1 VHLLITSI
9 GFGLVQAAILSISA
23 MGFSLQFGM
32 TNVLNLSYG
41 SLMTIGAFLT
51 LLISEQGI
59 SIWLGVLV
67 GAIAVGFITL
77 VIGRVIIRR
86 FANRGSRLFEM
97 AIVTVA
103 LALIIDYIIAAITK
117 SAIFQFLFPLG
128 SNHQILGMTFTTTQ
142 LDIMAIAIVT
152 IIGLELV
159 LHKTNLGIS
168 IRASAA
174 NGPLAR
180 ASGIPTNRVV
190 RLTWFVSGVL
200 CGLGGA
206 LLAVTYLS
214 VSFVEGTNYLPYIL
228 AAVVV
233 AGIGA
238 VGYAALASLIL
249 ALVIEI
255 AGSFGAGSYNVA
267 IAVGV
272 LLLMLLVRPRGF
284 FGELWE
290 KSEAMG

>member
-1 VHLLITSI
+1 
-9 GFGLVQAAILSISA
+9 

-41 SLMTIGAFLT
+41 SLMTIGAFAT
-51 LLISEQGI
+51 LLISEQGL
-59 SIWLGVLV
+59 SIWLGVVV
-67 GAIAVGFITL
+67 GALVVGLISLL
-77 VIGRVIIRR
+77 VGRVIIRR

-103 LALIIDYIIAAITK
+103 IALIIDYIMAAITR
-117 SAIFQFLFPLG
+117 SAIYQFLFPLG
-128 SNHQILGMTFTTTQ
+128 RNHRILGMVFTTTQ
-142 LDIMAIAIVT
+142 LYIMAIAVVT
-152 IIGLELV
+152 IVVLELV
-159 LHKTNLGIS
+159 LHKTNLGIA

-190 RLTWFVSGVL
+190 RLTWFVSGML

-238 VGYAALASLIL
+238 VGYAALASLVL
-249 ALVIEI
+249 TLVIEI
-255 AGSFGAGSYNVA
+255 AGTFGAGSYNVV

-272 LLLMLLVRPRGF
+272 LLLMLLVRPKGF

-290 KSEAMG
+290 KTEAMG

>member
-1 VHLLITSI
+1 MNLFVTSI

-41 SLMTIGAFLT
+41 SLMTIGAFVT
-51 LLISEQGI
+51 LLISEQGL
-59 SIWLGVLV
+59 SIWLGVLIGSIV
-67 GAIAVGFITL
+67 VGFTSL
-77 VIGRVIIRR
+77 AIGRLVIRR

-103 LALIIDYIIAAITK
+103 IALIIDYIMAAITR

-128 SNHQILGMTFTTTQ
+128 ANHRILGMVFTTTQ

-152 IIGLELV
+152 IIALEFV
-159 LHKTNLGIS
+159 LHRTNLGIA

-190 RLTWFVSGVL
+190 RITWFVSGML

-214 VSFVEGTNYLPYIL
+214 VSFTMGTNFLPYIL

-238 VGYAALASLIL
+238 VGYAALASFVL
-249 ALVIEI
+249 AQVIEI
-255 AGSFGAGSYNVA
+255 AGTFGAGSYNVV

-272 LLLMLLVRPRGF
+272 LLLMLLIRPKGF